1 MTIQRTLI
9 FGLVTVLVLAACQS
23 AAPSTAAPASGVPAY
38 PAVPTLDNSPGS
50 YPAPTA
56 AQPLGADPVKV
67 RLPVGYIPNVQF
79 APLYVAI
86 EKGYY
91 RQAGI
96 ELEIDYSFETDAV
109 TLVGANQLQFA
120 VVSGE
125 QVLLGRAQELPI
137 VYVMSWFQD
146 YPVGVA
152 ARQTDGI
159 RTPQDLAG
167 KRIGVPV
174 LSGASY
180 IGLRALLSAGGL
192 QESVVTLDVIG
203 FNQVEALAAGQEQ
216 AVVVYVAN
224 EPVQLETQGIPV
236 DVLRVA
242 DYLKLVSNGLIT
254 NEATLAADPDL
265 VRRMVQAT
273 LQGIADAVADPEQA
287 YQICLKYVE
296 NLSQADTAVQKKVL
310 TTSIEF
316 WKTGPSAEA
325 PGYSD
330 PQAWENMQQVLLD
343 MDLLAQPLDLSKAY
357 SNDYLP

>member
-1 MTIQRTLI
+1 MTTQRTLI
-9 FGLVTVLVLAACQS
+9 CLAAALILAACQ
-23 AAPSTAAPASGVPAY
+23 AAPITQATPTGANPASAGED
-38 PAVPTLDNSPGS
+38 LI
-50 YPAPTA
+50 
-56 AQPLGADPVKV
+56 KV

-79 APLYVAI
+79 APLYVAM

-109 TLVGANQLQFA
+109 TLVGANDLQFA
-120 VVSGE
+120 VASGE
-125 QVLLGRAQELPI
+125 QVLLGQAQDLPV

-152 ARQTDGI
+152 ARQAEAI

-180 IGLRALLSAGGL
+180 IGLRALLDAGGL
-192 QESVVTLDVIG
+192 QESDVTLDVIG
-203 FNQVEALAAGQEQ
+203 FNQVEALASGQEQ

-224 EPVQLETQGIPV
+224 EPLQLEAQGFPV
-236 DVLRVA
+236 DVVRVA

-254 NEATLAADPDL
+254 NEATLEANPDL

-273 LQGIADAVADPEQA
+273 LQGIADTVANPEEA
-287 YQICLKYVE
+287 YQVCLKYVE
-296 NLSQADTAVQKKVL
+296 NLAQADTAVQKQVL
-310 TTSIEF
+310 STSIDF
-316 WKTGPSAEA
+316 WKTDR
-325 PGYSD
+325 PGYTD

-343 MDLLAQPLDLSKAY
+343 MGLLTEPVDLSQAY

>member
-1 MTIQRTLI
+1 MTFPRIVLI
-9 FGLVTVLVLAACQS
+9 ELVMVLVLAACR
-23 AAPSTAAPASGVPAY
+23 APAVTPQDTPA
-38 PAVPTLDNSPGS
+38 NS
-50 YPAPTA
+50 YPAGPGLAPTEA
-56 AQPLGADPVKV
+56 ELIRV

-79 APLYVAI
+79 APLYVAM

-109 TLVGANQLQFA
+109 TLVGADELQFA

-152 ARQTDGI
+152 TRQSEGI

-180 IGLRALLSAGGL
+180 IGLRALLNAAGL
-192 QESVVTLDVIG
+192 QESDVTLDVIG

-216 AVVVYVAN
+216 AVVVYVTN
-224 EPVQLETQGIPV
+224 EPVQLESQGIPV
-236 DVLRVA
+236 DVVRVA

-254 NEATLAADPDL
+254 NEATLAANPDL

-273 LQGIADAVADPEQA
+273 LLGIADAVADPEQA

-296 NLSQADTAVQKKVL
+296 NLAQADAAVQKKVL
-310 TTSIEF
+310 STSIEF
-316 WKTGPSAEA
+316 WKTGQSAQA

-343 MDLLAQPLDLSKAY
+343 MGLLTQPVDLSKAY